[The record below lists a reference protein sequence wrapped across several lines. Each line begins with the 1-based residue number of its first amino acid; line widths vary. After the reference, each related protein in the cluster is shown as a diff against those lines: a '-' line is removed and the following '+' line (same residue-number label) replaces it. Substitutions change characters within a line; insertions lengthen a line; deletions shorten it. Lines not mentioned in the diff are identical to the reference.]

1 MALID
6 GAKIDINKF
15 WAKTPTPLKYILLIS
30 LIIFLGYAGY
40 SRLSYQNELD
50 QIKEIKQNIQTTYQ
64 IVNDFGKYK
73 EQQIEF
79 NNNVVTDIHNIKKV
93 IVEMNYIIDQ
103 KNQLLADEKHKNNKN
118 IKEQIALL
126 NHYLDKLTAAYNSQI
141 YYDSTVS
148 HNRYKLKNNY
158 TPNGK

>member
-15 WAKTPTPLKYILLIS
+15 WSKTPTPLKYILLIS
-30 LIIFLGYAGY
+30 FIIFLGYAGY
-40 SRLSYQNELD
+40 SRLTYQNEID
-50 QIKEIKQNIQTTYQ
+50 QIKEIKQNIQITYK

-93 IVEMNYIIDQ
+93 IVEMNYIID
-103 KNQLLADEKHKNNKN
+103 KKTQLLADDKQKNNKN
-118 IKEQIALL
+118 IKEQINLL
-126 NHYLDKLTAAYNSQI
+126 NQYLDKLTAAYNSQI
-141 YYDSTVS
+141 YYDSMVS
-148 HNRYKLKNNY
+148 NRTYKNNY
-158 TPNGK
+158 KQYEK